1 MDSYN
6 IYWTF
11 IILVMI
17 FLLFH
22 QILNKKTESITKVQM
37 ESYNTFSFYFE

>member
-11 IILVMI
+11 IILVMNFTYI
-17 FLLFH
+17 SP
-22 QILNKKTESITKVQM
+22 NSEKKTESITKVQM
-37 ESYNTFSFYFE
+37 DSYNSFSFNLE